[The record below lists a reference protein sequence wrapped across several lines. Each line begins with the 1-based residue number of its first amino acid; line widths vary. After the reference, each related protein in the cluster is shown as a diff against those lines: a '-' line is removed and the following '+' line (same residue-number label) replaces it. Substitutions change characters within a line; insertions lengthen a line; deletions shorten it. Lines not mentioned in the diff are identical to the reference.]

1 MDPLAETTWVGLW
14 WARSPPAIFPGGF
27 SVPWYWTDDLSR
39 IMISEGL
46 IGDDAASGMVLSPVA
61 IRREESS
68 LEEAAKGMADDD
80 EIPLAA

>member
-1 MDPLAETTWVGLW
+1 M
-14 WARSPPAIFPGGF
+14 
-27 SVPWYWTDDLSR
+27 PWYWTDDLSR

-46 IGDDAASGMVLSPVA
+46 IGDDAAKRMVLSPVA

-68 LEEAAKGMADDD
+68 LSEAAKGMADDD